1 MRRDRADLPW
11 AHTQYLENAACAA
24 YPGGFSLLHLYT
36 GGYLLNFWR
45 PSDPDAHD
53 WLYRS
58 RWQVMGLG
66 AHLMLGRTEDRN
78 HVVEFDLSGLV
89 PAQRQVPAELRT

>member
-1 MRRDRADLPW
+1 
-11 AHTQYLENAACAA
+11 
-24 YPGGFSLLHLYT
+24 LLHLYT

-45 PSDPDAHD
+45 PSDPDVHD

-66 AHLMLGRTEDRN
+66 AHLMLGSTEDRN